1 MPLELI
7 PAYGLSW
14 QEDKMASNL
23 RERPRKNES
32 PERLIKRFIK
42 KCKKMG
48 IIQEVRDRKQ
58 FVSKSERKRI
68 AKRKAKRNNN
78 KKKN

>member
-1 MPLELI
+1 MLI
-7 PAYGLSW
+7 QDSGLSW
-14 QEDKMASNL
+14 QENKMASNL

-48 IIQEVRDRKQ
+48 IIQEVRDRKE
-58 FVSKSERKRI
+58 FISKSERKRI